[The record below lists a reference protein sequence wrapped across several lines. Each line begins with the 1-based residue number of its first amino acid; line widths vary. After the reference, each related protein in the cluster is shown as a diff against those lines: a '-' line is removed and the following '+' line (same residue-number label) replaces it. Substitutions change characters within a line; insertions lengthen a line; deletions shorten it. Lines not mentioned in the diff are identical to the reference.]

1 MSNRNKY
8 NSAFIEA
15 LEISEKDLTEALDLS
30 EDMEYQGI
38 KAWDSVG
45 HMALMAAIE
54 DEFDITF
61 EMDDIVDFSSY
72 NVGIETLKKYGVEI

>member
-61 EMDDIVDFSSY
+61 EM
-72 NVGIETLKKYGVEI
+72 GM